1 MERSKL
7 EKDVVLNYISDI
19 VKHKILIHEN
29 DNYVYNENFD
39 NENDYIVLIDLNKSE
54 TTIQEKEEV
63 EERAIEERKY
73 IVEAYIIKLLK
84 PKKQM
89 KLNDLITDVVNIV
102 RFPCEEEFVK
112 THINILIDNGYI
124 SKDET
129 NPELIRYSS

>member
-1 MERSKL
+1 M
-7 EKDVVLNYISDI
+7 
-19 VKHKILIHEN
+19 IHEN
-29 DNYVYNENFD
+29 DTYVYNENFD

-112 THINILIDNGYI
+112 THINILIDNGYRGRRE
-124 SKDET
+124 KD
-129 NPELIRYSS
+129 YSIFEG